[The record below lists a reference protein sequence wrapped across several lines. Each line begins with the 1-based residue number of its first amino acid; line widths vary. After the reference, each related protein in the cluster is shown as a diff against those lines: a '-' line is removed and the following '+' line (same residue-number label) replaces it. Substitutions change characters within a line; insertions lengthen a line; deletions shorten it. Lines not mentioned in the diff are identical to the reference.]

1 MDEATAS
8 IDMATVCEASDDV
21 QNLRPD
27 MTQGLLTTTFS
38 ISSNLEK

>member
-8 IDMATVCEASDDV
+8 IDMATVCEAS
-21 QNLRPD
+21 D